1 MGVAP
6 ACRIAVCHPEG
17 AVVVLDANVYRLSA
31 VKKAAYKFG
40 NKFHCLISTQDDAS
54 ISVVLKSK
62 AQFDDLEHLAG
73 EFCNEVLDQDL
84 RENIAEQTEALRNLL
99 LAHAFSRTSLVNAD
113 LDTVDYHADPL
124 GIGVTK
130 TTPE

>member
-1 MGVAP
+1 MS
-6 ACRIAVCHPEG
+6 HPEG

-40 NKFHCLISTQDDAS
+40 NKFHCLITTSDDGS
-54 ISVVLKSK
+54 IAVVLKPKS
-62 AQFDDLEHLAG
+62 QVDNLEHAAG

-84 RENIAEQTEALRNLL
+84 REVIAEQTDAVRNLL
-99 LAHAFSRTSLVNAD
+99 LAHAFSRTSLVNAE

-124 GIGVTK
+124 RIGVAK
-130 TTPE
+130 TTHE